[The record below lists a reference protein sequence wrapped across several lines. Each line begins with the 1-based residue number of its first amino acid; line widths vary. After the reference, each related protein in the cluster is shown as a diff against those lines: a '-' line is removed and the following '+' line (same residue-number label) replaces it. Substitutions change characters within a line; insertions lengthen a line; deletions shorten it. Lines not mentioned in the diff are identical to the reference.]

1 MLKHSTVSLAI
12 LFILGCSSQSTDP
25 QGVSTPG
32 VVTPGVATPPPAPP
46 AKTVFDPLT
55 QQVERAR
62 AVQKTVD
69 ENANSTRQA
78 IDSQE
83 RGDKQ
88 ERGDNAP

>member
-1 MLKHSTVSLAI
+1 MRMVKLPTVSLAF
-12 LFILGCSSQSTDP
+12 LFILGCSSQSADP
-25 QGVSTPG
+25 PG
-32 VVTPGVATPPPAPP
+32 VGTPGVAPPP

-69 ENANSTRQA
+69 ANADSTRQA

-88 ERGDNAP
+88 EHADNSP

>member
-32 VVTPGVATPPPAPP
+32 VATPPAPP
-46 AKTVFDPLT
+46 VKTVFDPLT

>member
-1 MLKHSTVSLAI
+1 MGMMKLSTVSLAI
-12 LFILGCSSQSTDP
+12 LFILGCSSQSADP
-25 QGVSTPG
+25 PG
-32 VVTPGVATPPPAPP
+32 VVTPGVATPAPP

-69 ENANSTRQA
+69 ANADSTRQA

-88 ERGDNAP
+88 ERGDSSP

>member
-1 MLKHSTVSLAI
+1 MLKHSTVALAI

-25 QGVSTPG
+25 
-32 VVTPGVATPPPAPP
+32 PGVATPPAPP

-88 ERGDNAP
+88 ERGDSSP

>member
-25 QGVSTPG
+25 
-32 VVTPGVATPPPAPP
+32 PGVATPPAR
-46 AKTVFDPLT
+46 TVFDPLT

-78 IDSQE
+78 IDRQE

>member
-1 MLKHSTVSLAI
+1 MRMVKLPTVSLAF
-12 LFILGCSSQSTDP
+12 LFILGCSSQSADP
-25 QGVSTPG
+25 PG
-32 VVTPGVATPPPAPP
+32 VGTPPP

-69 ENANSTRQA
+69 ANADSTRQA

-88 ERGDNAP
+88 EHADNSP